1 MTPVELSRTV
11 LRAVRRAVDDGE
23 LDVAVPGRT
32 SLTPPGPGGCGD
44 YATNVALQLAR
55 PAGQPPLR
63 VAEILRERLVRTD
76 GISDVVVTGPGFLNI
91 SLRGTE
97 TALVREILL
106 SGHRYGHA
114 DRPTGR
120 LVQLHAPH
128 EVRAVVVMDAVARI
142 LRSQGALLRTSCAE
156 RPEPEWGHILGVHI
170 DAYGTPDAPAPL
182 DVNVRPVPAA
192 PADPTPSA
200 GTPPAGP
207 FSTRPSTT
215 GPASQPT
222 TWSSARATLSSA
234 SVTPTPAPGRSPA
247 TPPTWASTPSPG
259 TQTYGAHRQPYRK
272 PSYRTHTTRPPCGT
286 PSPITPASSRRPPRT
301 TPPTAWPGISSPSPT
316 PFSLFSPPSFLVV
329 RRNPRPPTVPGSRSP
344 KPPGRC
350 WPVACPCSAST
361 HPNTSREPVKKMSR
375 SAHPAGP
382 RHADVLP
389 EGHYSA
395 PPADLNSL
403 DPKVWAQTVGRD
415 EDGVV
420 TVGGI
425 DVKTLA
431 EEHGTPAYVVDE
443 ADFRARARAWRG
455 AFGTDADVFYAG
467 KAFLSRAVV
476 RWLHE
481 EGLNLDVCSGGELA
495 TALSAGM
502 PADRIAFHGNNKSTE
517 EIRRAITEGVG
528 RIVLDSF
535 QEIVRV
541 AHIAQSLGKRQR
553 VQIRITVGVEA
564 HTHEFI
570 ATAHEDQKFG
580 IPLAGGQ
587 AAEAVRRALKLDGL
601 ELIGIH
607 SHIGS
612 QIFDMSGFEVAA
624 HRVVG
629 LLKAVRD
636 EHGVELPEIDLGGG
650 LGIAYTS
657 DDDPSEPHEIAK
669 ALTEIVTRECEAAK
683 LRTPRISVEPGRAI
697 VGPTAFTLYEVGTIK
712 PLDGLRTYVSVDGGM
727 SDNIR
732 TALYDA
738 EYTVAL
744 VSRTSDAQPMLARVV
759 GKHCESGD
767 IVVKDA
773 FLPADL
779 APGDLIAV
787 PATGAYCRSMAS
799 NYNHV
804 LRPPVVSVHEGESRV
819 IVRRETEED
828 LLRLDVG

>member
-1 MTPVELSRTV
+1 
-11 LRAVRRAVDDGE
+11 
-23 LDVAVPGRT
+23 
-32 SLTPPGPGGCGD
+32 
-44 YATNVALQLAR
+44 
-55 PAGQPPLR
+55 
-63 VAEILRERLVRTD
+63 
-76 GISDVVVTGPGFLNI
+76 
-91 SLRGTE
+91 
-97 TALVREILL
+97 
-106 SGHRYGHA
+106 
-114 DRPTGR
+114 
-120 LVQLHAPH
+120 
-128 EVRAVVVMDAVARI
+128 
-142 LRSQGALLRTSCAE
+142 
-156 RPEPEWGHILGVHI
+156 
-170 DAYGTPDAPAPL
+170 
-182 DVNVRPVPAA
+182 
-192 PADPTPSA
+192 
-200 GTPPAGP
+200 
-207 FSTRPSTT
+207 
-215 GPASQPT
+215 
-222 TWSSARATLSSA
+222 
-234 SVTPTPAPGRSPA
+234 
-247 TPPTWASTPSPG
+247 
-259 TQTYGAHRQPYRK
+259 
-272 PSYRTHTTRPPCGT
+272 
-286 PSPITPASSRRPPRT
+286 
-301 TPPTAWPGISSPSPT
+301 
-316 PFSLFSPPSFLVV
+316 
-329 RRNPRPPTVPGSRSP
+329 
-344 KPPGRC
+344 
-350 WPVACPCSAST
+350 
-361 HPNTSREPVKKMSR
+361 MSR

-389 EGHYSA
+389 EGHYAA
-395 PPADLNSL
+395 PPTDLNAL
-403 DPKVWAQTVGRD
+403 DSKVWAQTVTRD
-415 EDGVV
+415 ADGVV
-420 TVGGI
+420 IVGGI

-431 EEHGTPAYVVDE
+431 EQHGTPAYILDE
-443 ADFRARARAWRG
+443 ADFRARARAWRT
-455 AFGTDADVFYAG
+455 AFGHDADVFYAG

-476 RWLHE
+476 RWLDE

-502 PADRIAFHGNNKSTE
+502 PAERIAFHGNNKSGD
-517 EIRRAITEGVG
+517 EIERAVAAGVG

-553 VQIRITVGVEA
+553 VQIRVTVGVEA

-587 AAEAVRRALKLDGL
+587 AAEAVRRALQLDGL

-629 LLKAVRD
+629 LLKDVRD

-657 DDDPSEPHEIAK
+657 DDDPREPHEIAK
-669 ALTEIVTRECEAAK
+669 ALTEIVTRECDAAK

-738 EYTVAL
+738 EYSVAL
-744 VSRTSDAQPMLARVV
+744 VSRTSEAEPMLARVV

-773 FLPADL
+773 FLPGDL

-804 LRPPVVSVHEGESRV
+804 LRPPVVAVNDGESRV